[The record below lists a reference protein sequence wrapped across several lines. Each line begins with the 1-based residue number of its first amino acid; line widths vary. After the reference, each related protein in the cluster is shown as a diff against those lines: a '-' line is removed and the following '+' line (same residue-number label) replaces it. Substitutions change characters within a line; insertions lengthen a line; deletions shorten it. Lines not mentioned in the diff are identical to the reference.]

1 MFGIISGWLK
11 KKKERIVHAGTPVP
25 GDCET
30 ILGL

>member
-11 KKKERIVHAGTPVP
+11 KKKELIVPAGTPVP

-30 ILGL
+30 IVGL